1 MLAGLLQHYR
11 GIMLSTN
18 QDLIQQATKTDN
30 MVGLLFL
37 IGVLLLTV
45 ISWLTIRAVSGPLKT
60 AVAAMNDIAEGD
72 GDLTKP
78 LRDSG
83 RDEIALLG
91 KGFNRFTGQIRDIL
105 TQVRISTESLTASA
119 GQMAT
124 TTVETNHTIH
134 QQKLETEHIASAI
147 AEMSATAQEV
157 LRHAESVSEAN
168 KNADDETT
176 AGREV
181 VTQTMESVEKL
192 ERETRHLTELM
203 HNLGGGINQIG
214 TVLDV
219 IQGVTEQT
227 NLLALNAA
235 IEAARAG
242 EQGRGFAVVAD
253 EVRTLAKRTATSTQ
267 EIQSIIENIQ
277 HDSKLVQ
284 ENAANNQEIANATS
298 ELARKAGESL
308 EVIASAVF
316 NATDKATQI
325 ATITQQQSAVAE
337 EISRNV
343 ENITVLADQTSQN
356 ADEVSVASQEQKNL
370 SVKLHELVARFKL

>member
-1 MLAGLLQHYR
+1 
-11 GIMLSTN
+11 
-18 QDLIQQATKTDN
+18 
-30 MVGLLFL
+30 
-37 IGVLLLTV
+37 
-45 ISWLTIRAVSGPLKT
+45 LTIRAVSGPLKT